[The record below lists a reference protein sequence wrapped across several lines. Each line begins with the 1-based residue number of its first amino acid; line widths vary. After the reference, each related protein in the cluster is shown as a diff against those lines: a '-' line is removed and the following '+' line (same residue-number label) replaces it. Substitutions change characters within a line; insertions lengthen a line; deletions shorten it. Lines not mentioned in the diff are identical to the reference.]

1 MRYPAEACQLEVVPD
16 AALVPHRLL
25 ALQVALLPGQE
36 PGGGVDPLAG
46 GDRDLGRCKGLVP
59 FFAMSSKPTKLRLV
73 ALAVVVSLIL

>member
-25 ALQVALLPGQE
+25 ALEVALLPGQE

-46 GDRDLGRCKGLVP
+46 VKSNGLVL
-59 FFAMSSKPTKLRLV
+59 FVAMSSKPTKLRLV